1 MRLKQIKLAGF
12 KSFVDPT
19 TVTLPGNRCA
29 VVGPNGCGKSNI
41 IDAVRWVMGE
51 SSAKQLRGENLTD
64 VIFNGS
70 NSRKPTAIASI
81 ELIFDNSDGRIGGEY
96 AAYAEIAIRR
106 QVTRE
111 AQSTYFLNGQK
122 CRRRDILDIFL
133 GTGFGPRSYSI
144 IEQGMISQ
152 LVEAKP
158 EELRVY
164 LEEAAGISKYKERR
178 RETENRIKH
187 TRENLSRVTDIREE
201 LAKQLDRL
209 ERQAKAAERYRVL
222 KADEQKLTAELF
234 TIRRKDVAAL
244 LSETE
249 SRVTDLSL
257 ALEKAQT
264 DQGALD
270 SAIESQRQAHADH
283 SDRFNSVQGH
293 FYKFGADIARIE
305 EAIQFNA
312 ERVAQLE
319 MDLAAARERSAET
332 GRQLEHDDEQIQAFR
347 RDIETLTPELTA
359 ATEKDEAHRQALEAV
374 EASYRAWQD
383 GWEGFSAEA
392 AGNERTAEVQA
403 SRIEHLTQLL
413 QRQTGRLR
421 QLDGDV
427 ETLPV
432 IETEHMDSLARDIL
446 HLERDAQGAE
456 TAIDDC
462 MKAIAANREE
472 VLRREE
478 RLDSA
483 RNQVQTLR
491 HELASAQAL
500 QQAALGREDQEASDW
515 IEKQSLQQA
524 ARLGEHLAVVGG
536 WEQAVEL
543 VLGPY
548 LQALK
553 VDNAATYADAL
564 ASLEAGE
571 ITLVDAA
578 AEARETDGIAPG
590 NLPSLSSLVRQ
601 GSPDS
606 AQAVQLGSL
615 LTGVFAASSV
625 PDALAARG
633 QLAPGQSIVTRD
645 GLWLGPDWMQVRR
658 EQAGDGGIIARA
670 QEIESLTV
678 TLEDAEAALATQQRG
693 VVEARSE
700 VEQAEER
707 RASLQQQAK
716 GYADQLAQL
725 RTDHGVRRV
734 QKEESEAR
742 RQRVAVERAEIESQI
757 AQETS
762 ALETARAAL
771 ATARAALDAQSEQR
785 AALVRDREQLEAQ
798 LESAR
803 ALARDSRDEF
813 HRVNADRQRFESGLN
828 ASIAAR
834 ERLVEQQRSLVEQEE
849 RLVEGIE
856 SSSRPMPELKSEL
869 ESKLA
874 ERAGIE
880 TNLGEVRR
888 ELEAADAAIRDLEQ
902 QRSDTHARV
911 EDARSAV
918 EAARLERQ
926 SLVVNEANLRTQI
939 EATGL
944 NAEELEA
951 GLPAE
956 ATAESWEEELGKVD
970 RRIQRLGP
978 INLAAID
985 EYDSQSE
992 RKVYLDQQND
1002 DLEKALETLVD
1013 AIKKI
1018 DRETRSR
1025 FKETFETVNTRLGEL
1040 FPKVFGGGH
1049 AYLEL
1054 TGEDLLDTGVSL
1066 MARPPGKRNAS
1077 IHLLSGGEKAMT
1089 AVALI
1094 FAIFHLNPSPV
1105 CLLDEVDAPLDDS
1118 NTTRFAELIR
1128 EMSEEVQFVVITHN
1142 KITMEMADHLMGVTM
1157 HEAGVSRLVSVDVEE
1172 AAAMAAM

>member
-1 MRLKQIKLAGF
+1 KLAGF

-19 TVTLPGNRCA
+19 TVILPGNLSA

-187 TRENLSRVTDIREE
+187 TRENLARVTDIREE

-209 ERQAKAAERYRVL
+209 ERQAKAAERYTVL
-222 KADEQKLTAELF
+222 KAEEQKLTAELF
-234 TIRRKDVAAL
+234 SIRRKEVAATL
-244 LSETE
+244 GAVEA
-249 SRVTDLSL
+249 RVTDLGL
-257 ALEKAQT
+257 AFDKAQT

-270 SAIESQRQAHADH
+270 TAIEGRRQQHADH

-293 FYKFGADIARIE
+293 FYKFGADIARVE
-305 EAIQFNA
+305 EAIAFNA

-332 GRQLEHDDEQIQAFR
+332 ARQLAQDDEQIEAFR
-347 RDIETLTPELTA
+347 RDIEALTPELTA
-359 ATEKDEAHRQALEAV
+359 VTERDEAHRQALETV
-374 EASYRAWQD
+374 EASYRRWQD
-383 GWEGFSAEA
+383 LWDEFTAAA

-403 SRIEHLTQLL
+403 SRMEHLTALL
-413 QRQTGRLR
+413 ARLTAR
-421 QLDGDV
+421 LAQLDGDV
-427 ETLPV
+427 ETLPI
-432 IETEHMDSLARDIL
+432 IETEHMDSLARDI
-446 HLERDAQGAE
+446 HALESDAQAAE
-456 TAIDDC
+456 SAIDEC

-472 VLRREE
+472 VLRRED
-478 RLDSA
+478 RLDQA
-483 RNQVQTLR
+483 RGRVQTLR

-500 QQAALGREDQEASDW
+500 QQAALGREDKEAADF
-515 IEKQSLQQA
+515 IDAYQLQDA
-524 ARLGEHLAVVGG
+524 ARLGEHLAVVSG

-543 VLGPY
+543 VLAPY
-548 LQALK
+548 LQALQ
-553 VDNAATYADAL
+553 VDDAAAFATAL
-564 ASLEAGE
+564 TSLEAGT
-571 ITLVDAA
+571 IALVDARSDTA
-578 AEARETDGIAPG
+578 VAEAAPN
-590 NLPSLSSLVRQ
+590 NLPALASLVRQ
-601 GSPDS
+601 GQPDS
-606 AQAVQLGSL
+606 VSAMQVGTL
-615 LTGVFAASSV
+615 LHGVYAASSIE
-625 PDALAARG
+625 DALAARSA
-633 QLAPGQSIVTRD
+633 LRPGQSIVTRD
-645 GLWLGPDWMQVRR
+645 GLWLGPDWLRVRR
-658 EQAGDGGIIARA
+658 EQSSDAGIIARA
-670 QEIESLTV
+670 QEIETLTV
-678 TLEDAEAALATQQRG
+678 NLEDAEAELATRQRAL
-693 VVEARSE
+693 VEARAE

-707 RASLQQQAK
+707 RATLQQQAR

-734 QKEESEAR
+734 QKEEAEAR
-742 RQRVAVERAEIESQI
+742 RQRVAAERIEIEGQI
-757 AQETS
+757 TQES
-762 ALETARAAL
+762 AALETARVAL
-771 ATARAALDAQSEQR
+771 AEARTALDGQSEER
-785 AALVRDREQLEAQ
+785 ATLVADREQLEAQ
-798 LESAR
+798 LEQAR

-813 HRVNADRQRFESGLN
+813 HRVNANRQRFESGLN
-828 ASIAAR
+828 ASVAAK
-834 ERLVEQQRSLVEQEE
+834 ERLVEQQRTLTEQEA

-856 SSSRPMPELKSEL
+856 ASSRPQPELKAEL

-874 ERAGIE
+874 ERTRIE
-880 TNLGEVRR
+880 ATLTEVRR
-888 ELEAADAAIRDLEQ
+888 ELEGAEHAIRELEQ
-902 QRSDTHARV
+902 QRGELQAQV
-911 EDARSAV
+911 EEARSAV

-926 SLVVNEANLRTQI
+926 SLIVNEANLREQI
-939 EATGL
+939 EATGHEVRAL
-944 NAEELEA
+944 EE
-951 GLPAE
+951 GLPEE
-956 ATAESWEEELGKVD
+956 ATAVVWEDELAKVD

-1002 DLEKALETLVD
+1002 DLEQALETLVD
-1013 AIKKI
+1013 AIRKI

-1128 EMSEEVQFVVITHN
+1128 EMSEDVQFVVITHN